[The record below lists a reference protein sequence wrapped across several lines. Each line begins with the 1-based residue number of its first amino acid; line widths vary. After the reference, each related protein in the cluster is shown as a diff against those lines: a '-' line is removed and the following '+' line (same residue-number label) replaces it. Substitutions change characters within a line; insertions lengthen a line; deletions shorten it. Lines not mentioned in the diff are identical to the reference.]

1 MKFMTLVFIPSD
13 KMAEV
18 AAASDKAW
26 AKMPREKREQTS
38 YMLMC
43 RPPDVPANC
52 GVSFSINEGDNMEE
66 MAASAYQMELA
77 GAGVSI
83 IPLLELPGGGAA
95 KVERKYKG

>member
-1 MKFMTLVFIPSD
+1 MKFMTLVFIPAD

-18 AAASDKAW
+18 AAASDKVW
-26 AKMPREKREQTS
+26 AKAPRERRAQTT

-43 RPPDVPANC
+43 NPPDVPENC
-52 GVSFSINEGDNMEE
+52 AVSFSINEGDDMEE
-66 MAASAYQMELA
+66 IAASVYQMALA
-77 GAGVSI
+77 GAGVNI